1 MSSPST
7 GAALPDCS
15 PATCWRCTAAVEP
28 VVDPRPGKQQSTILR
43 FLDPTKVF
51 TPAVLVAPADERTGL
66 MFVFRTFDY
75 VSYAV
80 LLNTTDPVRPGDYAR
95 TP

>member
-1 MSSPST
+1 
-7 GAALPDCS
+7 
-15 PATCWRCTAAVEP
+15 
-28 VVDPRPGKQQSTILR
+28 
-43 FLDPTKVF
+43 VF
-51 TPAVLVAPADERTGL
+51 TPGVLVAPADERTGL
-66 MFVFRTFDY
+66 MFVFRTFDH